1 MYMLSRLRILLN
13 RVALRWIAFPKP
25 FTFVGANSSRAL
37 CRAIVGT
44 GVKRLMLIT
53 DGALYKL
60 GLLNPLVEQLRLA
73 GLNVSIYADV
83 EPDPGYELVLRGV
96 ERIKQ
101 FGAEAV
107 LAVGGGS
114 SIDCAKAIVLCH
126 ANSCHP
132 SKLTGVW
139 LYALP
144 RKKGL
149 PFYAIPTTAGTG
161 SEVTIAAVVSDKAA
175 GTKKAI
181 IDPKVAPAM
190 VALDPALTSGL
201 PPFVTAFTGMDAL
214 THAIEAYLSTMA
226 LADTDEQ
233 ALSAATMILRSLPV
247 VFMDGANLKARE
259 DMLVAS
265 CMAGMAFTKAGVGYV
280 HAFAH
285 QLGGLYHLPHGL
297 ANAIV
302 LPHVLAHAKG
312 KCSARLARLANAAGI
327 RSGGTTD
334 LEQADAFIA
343 HMFALNASMGIP
355 LYVKELRMSDY
366 STIIDRAFVE
376 AHGTY
381 GVPRY
386 MTWTDAITLLDS
398 LSGGR
403 K

>member
-96 ERIKQ
+96 ERINQ
-101 FGAEAV
+101 SGAEAV

-144 RKKGL
+144 RKRGL

-181 IDPKVAPAM
+181 IDPKVVPAM

-214 THAIEAYLSTMA
+214 THAIEAYLSSMA
-226 LADTDEQ
+226 SPETDEQ

-247 VFMDGANLKARE
+247 VCQDGANLEARE

-280 HAFAH
+280 HALAH

-302 LPHVLAHAKG
+302 LPYVLDHAKTR
-312 KCSARLARLANAAGI
+312 CSARLARLADVAGI
-327 RSGGTTD
+327 RSGGMTD
-334 LEQADAFIA
+334 MECADAFIA
-343 HMFALNASMGIP
+343 HVRALNTSMGIP
-355 LYVKELRMSDY
+355 SFVKELRMSDY
-366 STIIDRAFVE
+366 STIIDRAFAE

-386 MTWTDAITLLDS
+386 MTWTDALTLLDS
-398 LSGGR
+398 LSGR
-403 K
+403 SK

>member
-96 ERIKQ
+96 ERINQ
-101 FGAEAV
+101 SGAEAV

-144 RKKGL
+144 RKRGL

-161 SEVTIAAVVSDKAA
+161 SEVTIAAVVSDRAA

-181 IDPKVAPAM
+181 IDPKVVPAM

-214 THAIEAYLSTMA
+214 THAIEAYLSSMA
-226 LADTDEQ
+226 SPDTAEQ
-233 ALSAATMILRSLPV
+233 ALSAAKMILRSLPV
-247 VFMDGANLKARE
+247 VCQDGANLEARE

-280 HAFAH
+280 HALAH

-302 LPHVLAHAKG
+302 LPYVLDHAKTR
-312 KCSARLARLANAAGI
+312 CSARLARLADVAGI
-327 RSGGTTD
+327 RSGGMTD
-334 LEQADAFIA
+334 MECADAFIA
-343 HMFALNASMGIP
+343 HVRALNTSMGIP
-355 LYVKELRMSDY
+355 SFVKELRMSDY
-366 STIIDRAFVE
+366 STIIDRAFAE

-386 MTWTDAITLLDS
+386 MTWTDALTLLDS
-398 LSGGR
+398 LSGR
-403 K
+403 SK

>member
-60 GLLNPLVEQLRLA
+60 GLLNHLVEQLRLA

-96 ERIKQ
+96 ERINQ
-101 FGAEAV
+101 SGAEAV

-144 RKKGL
+144 RKRGL

-181 IDPKVAPAM
+181 IDPKVVPAM

-214 THAIEAYLSTMA
+214 THAIEAYLSSMA
-226 LADTDEQ
+226 SPETDEQ
-233 ALSAATMILRSLPV
+233 ALSAAKMILRSLPV
-247 VFMDGANLKARE
+247 VCQDGANLEARE

-280 HAFAH
+280 HALAH

-302 LPHVLAHAKG
+302 LPYVLDHAKTR
-312 KCSARLARLANAAGI
+312 CSARLARLADVAGI
-327 RSGGTTD
+327 RSGGMTD
-334 LEQADAFIA
+334 MECADAFIA
-343 HMFALNASMGIP
+343 HVRALNTSMGIP
-355 LYVKELRMSDY
+355 SFVKELRMSDY
-366 STIIDRAFVE
+366 STIIDRAFAE

-386 MTWTDAITLLDS
+386 MTWTDALTLLDS
-398 LSGGR
+398 LSGRR

>member
-96 ERIKQ
+96 ERINQ
-101 FGAEAV
+101 SGAEAV

-144 RKKGL
+144 RKRGL

-181 IDPKVAPAM
+181 IDPKVVPAM
-190 VALDPALTSGL
+190 VALDPGLTSGL

-214 THAIEAYLSTMA
+214 THAIEAYLSSMA
-226 LADTDEQ
+226 SPETDEQ

-247 VFMDGANLKARE
+247 VCQDGANLEARE

-280 HAFAH
+280 HALAH

-302 LPHVLAHAKG
+302 LPYVLDHAKTR
-312 KCSARLARLANAAGI
+312 CSDRLARLADVAGI
-327 RSGGTTD
+327 RSGGMTD
-334 LEQADAFIA
+334 MECADAFIA
-343 HMFALNASMGIP
+343 HVRALNTSMGIP
-355 LYVKELRMSDY
+355 SFVKELRMSDY
-366 STIIDRAFVE
+366 STIIDRAFAE

-381 GVPRY
+381 GLPRY
-386 MTWTDAITLLDS
+386 MTWTDALTLLDS
-398 LSGGR
+398 LSGR
-403 K
+403 SK

>member
-44 GVKRLMLIT
+44 GVKRLRLIT

-96 ERIKQ
+96 ERINQ
-101 FGAEAV
+101 SGAEAV

-144 RKKGL
+144 RKRGL

-181 IDPKVAPAM
+181 IDPKVVPAM

-214 THAIEAYLSTMA
+214 THAIEAYLSSMA
-226 LADTDEQ
+226 SPETDEQ
-233 ALSAATMILRSLPV
+233 ALSAAKMILRSLPV
-247 VFMDGANLKARE
+247 VCQDGANLEARE

-280 HAFAH
+280 HALAH

-302 LPHVLAHAKG
+302 LPYVLDHAKTR
-312 KCSARLARLANAAGI
+312 CSARLARLADVAGI
-327 RSGGTTD
+327 RSCGMTD
-334 LEQADAFIA
+334 MACADAFIA
-343 HMFALNASMGIP
+343 HVRALNTSMGIP
-355 LYVKELRMSDY
+355 SFVKELRMSDY
-366 STIIDRAFVE
+366 STIIDRAFAE

-386 MTWTDAITLLDS
+386 MTWTDALTLLDS
-398 LSGGR
+398 LSGR
-403 K
+403 SK

>member
-60 GLLNPLVEQLRLA
+60 GLLNHLVEQLRLA

-96 ERIKQ
+96 ERINQ
-101 FGAEAV
+101 SGAEAV

-144 RKKGL
+144 RKRGL

-181 IDPKVAPAM
+181 IDPKVVPAM

-214 THAIEAYLSTMA
+214 THAIEAYLSSMA
-226 LADTDEQ
+226 SPETDEQ
-233 ALSAATMILRSLPV
+233 ALSAAKMILRSLPV
-247 VFMDGANLKARE
+247 VCQDGANLEARE

-280 HAFAH
+280 HALAH

-302 LPHVLAHAKG
+302 LPYVLDHAKTR
-312 KCSARLARLANAAGI
+312 CSARLARLADVAGI
-327 RSGGTTD
+327 RSGGMTD
-334 LEQADAFIA
+334 MECADAFIA
-343 HMFALNASMGIP
+343 HVRALNTSMGIP
-355 LYVKELRMSDY
+355 SFVKELRMSDY
-366 STIIDRAFVE
+366 STIIDRAFAE

-386 MTWTDAITLLDS
+386 MTWTDALTLLDS
-398 LSGGR
+398 LSGR
-403 K
+403 SK

>member
-44 GVKRLMLIT
+44 GVTRLMLIT

-73 GLNVSIYADV
+73 GLNVSIYSDV

-96 ERIKQ
+96 ERINQ
-101 FGAEAV
+101 SGAEAV

-144 RKKGL
+144 RKRGL

-181 IDPKVAPAM
+181 IDPKVVPAM

-201 PPFVTAFTGMDAL
+201 PPFVTALTGMDAL
-214 THAIEAYLSTMA
+214 THAIEAYLSSMA
-226 LADTDEQ
+226 SPETDEQ

-247 VFMDGANLKARE
+247 VCQDGANLEARE

-280 HAFAH
+280 HALAH

-302 LPHVLAHAKG
+302 LPYVLDHAKTR
-312 KCSARLARLANAAGI
+312 CSARLARLADVAGI
-327 RSGGTTD
+327 RSGGMTD
-334 LEQADAFIA
+334 MECADAFIA
-343 HMFALNASMGIP
+343 HVRALNTSMGIP
-355 LYVKELRMSDY
+355 SFVKELRMSDY
-366 STIIDRAFVE
+366 STIIDRAFAE

-386 MTWTDAITLLDS
+386 KTWTDALTLLDS
-398 LSGGR
+398 LSGR
-403 K
+403 SK